1 MKNPIG
7 LILVL
12 ASFGSVF
19 VPTAQAHADATPS
32 TWSIGGLGGLA
43 SPSSGSGAS
52 TRFQGGVVADYRI
65 APFVDLGA
73 VSTLSS
79 ADANGAE
86 FKTVFYG
93 IESNYHIPA
102 LDGLA
107 VGARLGFT
115 SVTAGIPQ
123 ISIGGITVG
132 GEQTTTALSY
142 GPHVT
147 YDYKVAQQVS
157 VGLDA
162 GVNFVSSKE
171 GMPSFSMINT
181 LASVKYWF

>member
-7 LILVL
+7 LLLVL
-12 ASFGSVF
+12 VSFGSVF
-19 VPTAQAHADATPS
+19 VPTAHADTTPVGF
-32 TWSIGGLGGLA
+32 SIGGLGGIA
-43 SPSSGSGAS
+43 SPSSASGAS
-52 TRFQGGVVADYRI
+52 TRFQGGIVADYRI

-79 ADANGAE
+79 KDENGAS

-102 LDGLA
+102 LEGLA

-123 ISIGGITVG
+123 LSIGGITVG
-132 GEQTTTALSY
+132 GETTTTALSY
-142 GPHVT
+142 GPHLT
-147 YDYKVAQQVS
+147 YDYKVAPQVS

-162 GVNFVSSKE
+162 GVNFVSSKDT
-171 GMPSFSMINT
+171 MPSFSMINT